1 MAVNDA
7 FNDGVVIICREIK
20 AASTFSARQ
29 GAITMDDLDPIV
41 TLDFAESSKREEDST
56 YANQMGYRL
65 DRKIVVRKPGN
76 IRIDTECAAVIG
88 LMLYHVSNTDETPDK
103 IYLSL
108 TEVRELE
115 VE

>member
-1 MAVNDA
+1 MAVNDT
-7 FNDGVVIICREIK
+7 FNDGVVTICREIK

-29 GAITMDDLDPIV
+29 GAVTWADLEHIV
-41 TLDFAESSKREEDST
+41 TMDFAESYKREQDSS
-56 YANQMGYRL
+56 YANQMGFRL

-76 IRIDTECAAVIG
+76 IKIDTECAAVIG
-88 LMLYHVSNTDETPDK
+88 TMLYHVSYTDVTPEK

-115 VE
+115 AE